1 MNKVIL
7 IGRLC
12 ADPEFKTT
20 ASGTPVAMMRIAVDR
35 QGAQEGAIKADFIDL
50 VAWRQTAEFAQRN
63 MTKGRLIAVTGTLR
77 IEDYTDKEGNKRK
90 SSKITVDTIEPLDKR
105 NDNTSSTGTDITD
118 PFED

>member
-12 ADPEFKTT
+12 ADPEYKMTP
-20 ASGTPVAMMRIAVDR
+20 SGTPVAMMRIAVDR
-35 QGAQEGAIKADFIDL
+35 QGAQDATVKADFIDL

-63 MTKGRLIAVTGTLR
+63 MAKGRLIAVSGSLR
-77 IEDYTDKEGNKRK
+77 IEDYTDKDGNKRK
-90 SSKITVDTIEPLDKR
+90 SSKVTVDTIQPLEKR
-105 NDNTSSTGTDITD
+105 NDNVPSGIGDISD